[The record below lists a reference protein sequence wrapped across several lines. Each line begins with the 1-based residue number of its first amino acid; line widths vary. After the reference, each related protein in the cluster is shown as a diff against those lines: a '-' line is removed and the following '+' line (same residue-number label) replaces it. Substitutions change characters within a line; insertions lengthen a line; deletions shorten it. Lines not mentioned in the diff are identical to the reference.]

1 MRIPPLER
9 VWQLHN
15 GAACST
21 SDCRP
26 PGNPFPLLPPAP
38 KSTRDRWGQ
47 GGDAQRQIC
56 HFRFWPAPG
65 PNLHARPRAL
75 PVRSPPL
82 HRQKRSGRGLRARG
96 RPHPRDCSSGEEG
109 PRDKAVRTRPQALSG
124 RGSRTE
130 RAAGTRGQRR
140 SRPGKELLLN
150 GAPRPAAPR
159 CGHAGGG
166 TNVRANA
173 PRLPHRRTAGEA
185 LRLAESPHL
194 PGERTP
200 RAHGG
205 ARPRTLTRAAHS
217 RRLRP
222 HPCAKQPRAPRTPQG
237 PHPVHQT
244 PASCSGAQGPA
255 CRGPGP
261 LGPTRRP
268 SRRPARP
275 GFPSTART
283 PRARPRHE
291 AGRKGRCRDWGW
303 HRGSVTGAPPNP
315 PTHHHHLFCSTKGC
329 RRNRRPRATYRWPK
343 APPPP
348 LCLGRGA
355 GARAGEAQGCGAE
368 IRAEAARRASRV
380 PSPLPPRSAPAT
392 ARRSPRLLLLPRP
405 PSRPPPSGCG
415 GAARQRWARL
425 LRPAPTPRGRAGRRE
440 KGAKRPE
447 VVGGGRGRCGL
458 GRRGGVVTPPPSPN
472 RHSCWGAP
480 TRRPGWLRSGFLS

>member
-1 MRIPPLER
+1 MPR
-9 VWQLHN
+9 
-15 GAACST
+15 
-21 SDCRP
+21 
-26 PGNPFPLLPPAP
+26 
-38 KSTRDRWGQ
+38 
-47 GGDAQRQIC
+47 RQIC
-56 HFRFWPAPG
+56 RFRFWPALG
-65 PNLHARPRAL
+65 PNLHARPRARS
-75 PVRSPPL
+75 VRPPPP
-82 HRQKRSGRGLRARG
+82 HRQKRNGRGLRAG
-96 RPHPRDCSSGEEG
+96 ERPHPPDCGSRGEG
-109 PRDKAVRTRPQALSG
+109 RRDKPVRARPQALSG
-124 RGSRTE
+124 RGSRTR
-130 RAAGTRGQRR
+130 RAAGACGQRR

-166 TNVRANA
+166 TSVRANA

-255 CRGPGP
+255 RRGPGP
-261 LGPTRRP
+261 VGPTRRL
-268 SRRPARP
+268 SRGPARP

-303 HRGSVTGAPPNP
+303 HRDSVTGAPPKP
-315 PTHHHHLFCSTKGC
+315 PTHHHHLFYSTKGC
-329 RRNRRPRATYRWPK
+329 RRNRRPRATYRWPT

-348 LCLGRGA
+348 LCPGRGA
-355 GARAGEAQGCGAE
+355 GDKGGRGAGLRRRDPGRGRQASQPGTLSSPTAFGASYRPAQSPPPPPPPPAFP
-368 IRAEAARRASRV
+368 
-380 PSPLPPRSAPAT
+380 PSSLWLP
-392 ARRSPRLLLLPRP
+392 RRSPSARG
-405 PSRPPPSGCG
+405 PPP
-415 GAARQRWARL
+415 A
-425 LRPAPTPRGRAGRRE
+425 PAPTPRGRAGRRL
-440 KGAKRPE
+440 KGSKRPE
-447 VVGGGRGRCGL
+447 VVGGG
-458 GRRGGVVTPPPSPN
+458 GGV
-472 RHSCWGAP
+472 AD
-480 TRRPGWLRSGFLS
+480 